1 MPGKPMIHLAQF
13 LCHGPSYHSLGMW
26 RHPKTDHER
35 FPWDRPELYEHI
47 AKTCERGLFDMVFFA
62 DLNYISDTYSGSLA
76 PALRYAAQAPEHD
89 PMPLIAWLGAVTKH
103 IGLAATFSTSNQ
115 HPFYAARMWATLD
128 HMTSG
133 RAGWNVVTSI
143 NRNQQANYG
152 QERAATDQRYEQAHE
167 FMEVCRKLWESWDK
181 DAVVLDK
188 EGAVFAD
195 PDKVRRIEH
204 EGRFYKS
211 RGPLNVTRSPQDGP
225 AILQA
230 GTSPKGR
237 DFAAKYADAL
247 FAIQPRKENAK
258 EYFEQIKTAMDDIG
272 RDRSHC
278 AMLFGCQ
285 PIIGES
291 EAHAKEIQDEHNSL
305 VPLESGL
312 TILSAHL
319 DFDLAKI
326 PIDAKLAD
334 RPEPELQRMR
344 SRFLNPDGS
353 SMTLREVAQRHGQSV
368 GLPQFVGTTSSV
380 VDQMEAFY
388 DYVGG
393 DGFMLSSI
401 HTPGAIEQFV
411 DEIVPELQR
420 RGRYRT
426 AYEGKTQRELLRQT
440 L

>member
-26 RHPKTDHER
+26 RHPKTDYAGL
-35 FPWDRPELYEHI
+35 PWDRPELYEHI

-62 DLNYISDTYSGSLA
+62 DLNYISDTFSGSLA
-76 PALRYAAQAPEHD
+76 PALRNAAQAPEHD
-89 PMPLIAWLGAVTKH
+89 PLPLIAWLGAVTKH

-181 DAVVLDK
+181 DAVVMDK
-188 EGAVFAD
+188 AGAVFAD

-225 AILQA
+225 VILQA

-272 RDRSHC
+272 RDRAHC

-291 EAHAKEIQDEHNSL
+291 EAHAIELQDEHNGL
-305 VPLESGL
+305 VPLEAGL

-319 DFDLAKI
+319 DFDLAQI
-326 PIDAKLAD
+326 PLDAMLAE

-344 SRFLNPDGS
+344 TRFLNPDGT

-368 GLPQFVGTTSSV
+368 GLPQFVGTASSV
-380 VDQMEAFY
+380 ADQMEAFY
-388 DYVGG
+388 DFVGG
-393 DGFMLSSI
+393 DGFMISPI
-401 HTPGAIEQFV
+401 HNPGAIDQFV

-420 RGRYRT
+420 RGRFRT
-426 AYEGKTQRELLRQT
+426 AYEGKTQRDLLRQT